1 MTGERCLDG
10 DLRRLQVTHFANQDD
25 VRILTKEAA
34 QEPGEGEVL
43 IHIHLALNQAFDV
56 IFHRIFGGEN
66 LGLNVI
72 QLIERGVQRGG
83 LAGTGWTSDD
93 DNAVRLIDERAQFL
107 KVIITQADAVE
118 RELNVGAVQYTQHHA
133 LTEHG
138 GKHSDA
144 QVNGPGIKA
153 HFHATVLRQAAF
165 RNIELGQD
173 LHAAHQWHRQRLGH
187 RKHFIEHAVNAVAHL
202 ELRLKGLHVNVT
214 GLVGNGLHQQVVEQF
229 NHLVVAHGIA
239 ERGQVNTG
247 V

>member
-1 MTGERCLDG
+1 MTGERCLDS
-10 DLRRLQVTHFANQDD
+10 DLRRLQVTHFAHQND

-34 QEPGEGEVL
+34 QETRKGQFL
-43 IHIHLALNQAFDV
+43 INVHLALNEAFDV
-56 IFHRIFGGEN
+56 IFHRVLGGEN
-66 LGLNVI
+66 LGLDVI
-72 QLIERGVQRGG
+72 QLIESGVQRSG
-83 LAGTGWTSDD
+83 LAGTGRTSDD
-93 DNAVRLIDERAQFL
+93 DNSVGLIDERAQFL
-107 KVIITQADAVE
+107 KVIIAQADAVQ
-118 RELNVGAVQYTQHHA
+118 RELHVGTVKNTEHHA

-202 ELRLKGLHVNVT
+202 EL
-214 GLVGNGLHQQVVEQF
+214 
-229 NHLVVAHGIA
+229 
-239 ERGQVNTG
+239 
-247 V
+247 